1 MGESDEQ
8 QARLKRL
15 CDAYAAQLPE
25 TLRQIDLLW
34 KRLPRDRW
42 DEERYASLY
51 RMVHSLSGSGKNFG
65 FSMLGDVAR
74 NLEAVLRQY
83 AGPKTALNE
92 AQRVHVQVLL
102 SELHQVALHRDVPE
116 LAGLAEIARAGQQHP
131 GTRHVYVVDDDPA
144 MAESL
149 NIQLSYFGYEV
160 SVFHTLSD
168 FRLAM
173 RSNPDVVVL
182 TDITFP
188 EDDWGGIH
196 AMQEIQR
203 GREESVPVIFVTSH
217 DEFRTRLEAVRAGGI
232 QYLGK
237 PVNIG
242 ALIDKLDELTSTLPP
257 ASYRVLIVDDSEHI
271 TAYYSAI
278 LEQAGMEVEAINDPF
293 LVMESLLEFVPDLI
307 LLDLYMPE
315 CSGMEVA
322 RVIRQLDAFVGI
334 PIVFLSAEGDLDK
347 QLTAMGLGGDDFLT
361 KPVEPQH
368 LVAAVGHRIRRSL
381 VLRSLMVRDS
391 LTGLLNHTAIKEQLA
406 REVAQA
412 KRQQKSLAFAMIDI
426 DHFKEVNDTY
436 GHPVGDRV
444 IKSLSR
450 LLRQRLRE
458 TDIVG
463 RYGGEEFAVILSN
476 TDGEA
481 AAEVLDAI
489 REDFSRLRHLAERE
503 EFSVSFSC
511 GIAEVA
517 DFGNAITLCDA
528 ADKAL
533 YKAKL
538 AGRNRVVPAS
548 DLSL

>member
-1 MGESDEQ
+1 MSESDDR

-25 TLRQIDLLW
+25 TLRQIDQTW
-34 KRLPRDRW
+34 AQLPRDRW
-42 DEERYASLY
+42 DEERFASLH
-51 RMVHSLSGSGKNFG
+51 RMVHSLSGSGRNFG
-65 FSMLGDVAR
+65 YAMLGDVAHS
-74 NLEAVLRQY
+74 LEAVLGRH
-83 AGPKTALNE
+83 AESRTALGE
-92 AQRVHVQVLL
+92 AQRAPVQALL
-102 SELHQVALHRDVPE
+102 GELHQAALHRDVPE
-116 LAGLAEIARAGQQHP
+116 LAGLADIVQACPRHP
-131 GTRHVYVVDDDPA
+131 GSRHVYVVDDDPA

-182 TDITFP
+182 IDITFP
-188 EDDWGGIH
+188 EDEWGGIRT
-196 AMQEIQR
+196 MKEIQQ
-203 GREESVPVIFVTSH
+203 GRDDPVPVIFVTSH
-217 DEFRTRLEAVRAGGI
+217 DEFRARLEAVRAGGI

-237 PVNIG
+237 PANIG

-257 ASYRVLIVDDSEHI
+257 ASYRVLILDDSEHI

-293 LVMESLLEFVPDLI
+293 RVMESLLEFVPDLI

-334 PIVFLSAEGDLDK
+334 PIVFLSAEGDVDK
-347 QLTAMGLGGDDFLT
+347 QLMAMGLGGDDFLT

-391 LTGLLNHTAIKEQLA
+391 LTGLFNHTAIKEQLA

-412 KRQQKSLAFAMIDI
+412 KRQRKTLAFAMIDI
-426 DHFKEVNDTY
+426 DHFKEVNDTH

-481 AAEVLDAI
+481 AAEVLNAI

-533 YKAKL
+533 YKAKVN
-538 AGRNRVVPAS
+538 GRNRVALAS
-548 DLSL
+548 GLSL

>member
-1 MGESDEQ
+1 MTEADEQ

-25 TLRQIDLLW
+25 TLRQIGRVW
-34 KRLPRDRW
+34 EQLPQDRW
-42 DEERYASLY
+42 DEEYFATLH

-65 FSMLGDVAR
+65 FSILGEVAR
-74 NLEAVLRQY
+74 SLEASLQQY
-83 AGPKTALNE
+83 AEAKTALSE
-92 AQRVHVQVLL
+92 AQRVHVQDMLI
-102 SELHQVALHRDVPE
+102 ELHQAALHRDLPE
-116 LAGLAEIARAGQQHP
+116 MAGLDEIARGGQWHS
-131 GTRHVYVVDDDPA
+131 GSRHVYVVDDDHA

-149 NIQLSYFGYEV
+149 NIQLSYFGYQV
-160 SVFHTLSD
+160 SVFNTLPD

-173 RSNPDVVVL
+173 QSNPDVIVL
-182 TDITFP
+182 ADITFP
-188 EDDWGGIH
+188 EDNWGGIRV
-196 AMQEIQR
+196 MKEIQQ
-203 GREESVPVIFVTSH
+203 GRDAPVPVIFVTSH
-217 DEFRTRLEAVRAGGI
+217 DEFEARLEAVRAGGI
-232 QYLGK
+232 QYLSK

-242 ALIDKLDELTSTLPP
+242 AMIDKLDELTSTLPP
-257 ASYRVLIVDDSEHI
+257 SLYRVLIVDDSEHI
-271 TAYYSAI
+271 TSYYSAI
-278 LEQAGMEVEAINDPF
+278 LKQAGMEVEAVNNPF
-293 LVMESLLEFVPDLI
+293 LVMESLIEFVPDLI
-307 LLDLYMPE
+307 LLDIYMPE

-322 RVIRQLDAFVGI
+322 RVIRQLDALVGI

-347 QLTAMGLGGDDFLT
+347 QLLAMGMGGDDFLT

-368 LVAAVGHRIRRSL
+368 LVAAVGNRIRRSL

-406 REVAQA
+406 REVALA
-412 KRQQKSLAFAMIDI
+412 KRQQKPLAFAMIDI
-426 DHFKEVNDTY
+426 DLFKKVNDTH

-450 LLRQRLRE
+450 LLKQRLRE
-458 TDIVG
+458 TDIIG

-476 TDGEA
+476 TDGDA

-489 REDFSRLRHLAERE
+489 REDFSRLRHLADRE

-528 ADKAL
+528 ADKGL

-538 AGRNRVVPAS
+538 AGRNRIALAS
-548 DLSL
+548 GLPL